1 MNEITKYSKEDTKAQ
16 VIGKTIFKLAL
27 ISLLVGVFM
36 SFFDITPQTI
46 LENFGES
53 VAKAYEIMTG
63 WLRWMVP
70 YILLGATIVIPIW
83 AILALLR
90 LGGRKKNKSE

>member
-1 MNEITKYSKEDTKAQ
+1 MSDVTKYQDNTKAQ
-16 VIGKTIFKLAL
+16 TIGKTIFKLAML
-27 ISLLVGVFM
+27 SLLVGLLM
-36 SFFDITPQTI
+36 SFFDITPQSI

-53 VAKAYEIMTG
+53 VAKAYSMMTS

-83 AILALLR
+83 AVLAVLR
-90 LGGRKKNKSE
+90 LGGRKKSD